1 MFVAVQMVERMLLAN
16 CKGRQSERAENLKKR
31 SNYGGVCSNTYC
43 FVDET
48 CNHLMGRLHLTKLFR
63 EKIEEKKQQNITI
76 KTMCEQQ

>member
-1 MFVAVQMVERMLLAN
+1 MFVAVQTVERMLLAN

-63 EKIEEKKQQNITI
+63 EKIEKKQQKYKN
-76 KTMCEQQ
+76 